1 VGLPPTAHKVDSIWV
16 IVDHFTKSAHFI
28 PMHTRFT
35 AEKYAENYI
44 AHILFLHG
52 VPKTMNYHMVHSSAY
67 HQQMNYQIERVNQIL
82 EDMLRACVMEN

>member
-52 VPKTMNYHMVHSSAY
+52 VPKTIVSIKGHSLLGLTWSTV
-67 HQQMNYQIERVNQIL
+67 QPTTSR
-82 EDMLRACVMEN
+82 